1 MLTIYCVARFVR
13 DDVTFDDEPTDQVTA
28 ASADLE
34 SYKPGEFV
42 TAALRDSKVK
52 LTWDQDDP
60 ERLKLV
66 RGSHPSKD
74 KKQKGKGKKEEEID
88 YSTLLAS
95 DSEDDVTARNRMR
108 AAFGLGEEPAE
119 GDEGDSEDDVDMEV
133 TFGPAL
139 DGEGEGADDDED
151 GEKEETSLEAY
162 QRKERERRL
171 KKKEKRLAEKK
182 KSAGH
187 GRVVFG
193 EDDDSDPDE
202 AFDANAFGEA
212 DGLDSEEGG
221 ADAFFE
227 HEGQEADGQSAG
239 EEVATSAKLSKKAQK
254 QLEKEAKAK
263 EAAQLSLLVGGS
275 DGEGDES
282 GDDGRHFDMQAILRA
297 EKQSSKPKKMLKK
310 GKDRRKHEDA
320 KKLLQREEDKFEI
333 DLKDD
338 RFTKLH
344 EDHEFALDPSNA
356 KYVIIK
362 LDLLERS
369 FRLTLCAYLSVSL
382 DTSRRRTCSVSLTN
396 PASDEVTRRLSKV
409 APLALRAAAL
419 MVQVA
424 KMVCLLLLN
433 PSRERVNLHH
443 WRADK
448 SPIYHIRRSK
458 GLLERMAIF

>member
-1 MLTIYCVARFVR
+1 MLYCLARFVP

-28 ASADLE
+28 ASADLN

-88 YSTLLAS
+88 YSALLAS
-95 DSEDDVTARNRMR
+95 DSEDDLAARNRVR

-139 DGEGEGADDDED
+139 DGEGEGNDDDED

-227 HEGQEADGQSAG
+227 HEGEEDGQSAG

-338 RFTKLH
+338 RFSKLH

-356 KYVIIK
+356 KYVTATVNCF
-362 LDLLERS
+362 ERS
-369 FRLTLCAYLSVSL
+369 
-382 DTSRRRTCSVSLTN
+382 SLTDSVRFSVRYSRYVKTKN
-396 PASDEVTRRLSKV
+396 MQRILDE
-409 APLALRAAAL
+409 
-419 MVQVA
+419 
-424 KMVCLLLLN
+424 
-433 PSRERVNLHH
+433 SR
-443 WRADK
+443 K
-448 SPIYHIRRSK
+448 RRSNEAPVEGGAADASSSSANGTSGK
-458 GLLERMAIF
+458 DGLSSLVESIKRKSQSSSTTTGQKSDKTHKKKKQRTA